1 MDMLVMCQMRSIL
14 VDTTGLPE
22 VGKPFIGAT
31 REGAFREVGQGLLV
45 ESNGGVWV
53 FVSGSGLDCLWW
65 QIGVR
70 VCLKGLVVDIVIMNT
85 A

>member
-31 REGAFREVGQGLLV
+31 REGAFREVG
-45 ESNGGVWV
+45 
-53 FVSGSGLDCLWW
+53 
-65 QIGVR
+65 
-70 VCLKGLVVDIVIMNT
+70 
-85 A
+85 